1 MMDAKRITARI
12 FTIIIFLP
20 CYKWESH
27 RVGQVG
33 VGAQPAINAV
43 SAGIEIFQFHFERR
57 GVRGTARDHT
67 AIMTVSVVN
76 GSIDPKEVSLGT
88 GPPTREELLAHYP
101 AQFTWTELKT
111 FMNAGYGPEIW

>member
-1 MMDAKRITARI
+1 LKYFS
-12 FTIIIFLP
+12 FTSNDEEFAELL
-20 CYKWESH
+20 
-27 RVGQVG
+27 V
-33 VGAQPAINAV
+33 
-43 SAGIEIFQFHFERR
+43 
-57 GVRGTARDHT
+57 RDHT
-67 AIMTVSVVN
+67 AMTVSVVN